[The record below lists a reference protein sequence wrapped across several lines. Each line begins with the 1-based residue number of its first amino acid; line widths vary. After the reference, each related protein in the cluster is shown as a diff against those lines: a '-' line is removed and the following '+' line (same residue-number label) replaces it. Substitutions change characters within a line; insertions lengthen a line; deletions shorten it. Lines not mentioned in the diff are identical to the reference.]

1 MHIPLNIF
9 NLLQKG
15 RQWFVNTMVFFILIV
30 MFVNHVLLHM
40 KMFTNHKK
48 NNVLSYINIEFHF
61 VRLIY
66 IQFLQISV
74 FQN

>member
-15 RQWFVNTMVFFILIV
+15 RQWFVNTMVVFILIV
-30 MFVNHVLLHM
+30 MFVKHVPLHM